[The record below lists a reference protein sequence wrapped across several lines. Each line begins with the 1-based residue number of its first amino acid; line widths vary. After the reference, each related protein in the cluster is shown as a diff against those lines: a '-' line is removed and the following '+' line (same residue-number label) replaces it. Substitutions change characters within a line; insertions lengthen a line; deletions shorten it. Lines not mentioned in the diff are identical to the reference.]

1 MILHYHA
8 YFFHDTILTKY
19 SDFFH
24 FAHILVWMLS
34 STVAMLFINK
44 LSEVLLKWTFE
55 LARKCVFVF
64 FLVFVKHYLSF
75 YNITLK
81 LAKITSS
88 IMIQPT
94 KVRNTGVKGNV

>member
-1 MILHYHA
+1 
-8 YFFHDTILTKY
+8 
-19 SDFFH
+19 
-24 FAHILVWMLS
+24 MLS
-34 STVAMLFINK
+34 STVAMLFNK

-64 FLVFVKHYLSF
+64 FLVFVKHYLSL

>member
-1 MILHYHA
+1 
-8 YFFHDTILTKY
+8 
-19 SDFFH
+19 
-24 FAHILVWMLS
+24 MLS
-34 STVAMLFINK
+34 STVAMLFNK

-64 FLVFVKHYLSF
+64 LVFVKHYLSL